1 MVGNPNVGKS
11 ALFNRLTGSFVV
23 VSSYPG
29 TTVEVSRG
37 KCRIGT
43 EDCDV
48 EDTSG
53 MYSLLPITEEER
65 VSRDILMAGGADV
78 VLHVVDAKNLKQMLS
93 LTLQLI
99 EADLP
104 VVLVLNMID
113 EAERLGIGIDTA
125 LLEQKLGI
133 PVVVI
138 SALSGKGVDTLKEK
152 IASYRHPQETPEIY
166 YGEAIDG
173 ALNALTPIMAAGRG
187 LSQRSLALLLIQG
200 DAAIAEEE

>member
-1 MVGNPNVGKS
+1 M
-11 ALFNRLTGSFVV
+11 
-23 VSSYPG
+23 
-29 TTVEVSRG
+29 
-37 KCRIGT
+37 
-43 EDCDV
+43 
-48 EDTSG
+48 
-53 MYSLLPITEEER
+53 
-65 VSRDILMAGGADV
+65 
-78 VLHVVDAKNLKQMLS
+78 VLHVVDAKNLKRMLS

-113 EAERLGIGIDTA
+113 EAERLGIRIDTA

-133 PVVVI
+133 PVVAI

-173 ALNALTPIMAAGRG
+173 ALNALALIMPAGRG

-200 DAAIAEEE
+200 EAAIAEEERTLEGGSTDFLDATLAELEEKLEEPASYAVPMLLHQSAVSICEEAFAPPASKGGKSFASRLKIGRAHV